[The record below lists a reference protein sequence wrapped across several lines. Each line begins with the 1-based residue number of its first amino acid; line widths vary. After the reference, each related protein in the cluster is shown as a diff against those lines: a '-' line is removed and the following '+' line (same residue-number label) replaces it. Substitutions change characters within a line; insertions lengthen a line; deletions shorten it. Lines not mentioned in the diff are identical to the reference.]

1 MSLDLPGI
9 RTELA
14 DLVDVDGFTAY
25 DETLGSFDL
34 DAVVIGVPVERI
46 TFTGAFAFVPIPV
59 YVLATSAD
67 PEEAERRILAAAITV
82 GRQLEHT
89 SGTTYQACR
98 FTGIDTGLSIT
109 VGGVTADAAIAHL
122 ELHARYS

>member
-9 RTELA
+9 RAELA

-25 DETLGSFDL
+25 DETVGAVEL
-34 DAVVIGVPVERI
+34 DAIVIGTPVERI
-46 TFTGAFAFVPIPV
+46 TFAGAFAVVPIPV
-59 YVLATSAD
+59 YVLATSTV
-67 PEEAERRILAAAITV
+67 PEEAERRLLTAVATV
-82 GRQLEHT
+82 GAQLEHT

-109 VGGVTADAAIAHL
+109 VGGITADAAIAHL